1 MKFIFVFFFL
11 IFANVLFY
19 SWGNRLRVGNH
30 LLTVSW
36 RSCLPGPCSKAQVR
50 AALWLRWAWPRMEVK
65 GRRPGSSNCTLH
77 TSTTSSQR
85 PHLVLT
91 KAVTE
96 SRLGS
101 LQSVAKLCPTL
112 CNPMNCSTPGSPVLH
127 YPLEFVQNSYPL
139 SQWCYLTIS
148 SSVAPFS
155 SCPQSFPASE
165 SYPMSWLFASGGQSI
180 GASAS
185 ASVLPRNI

>member
-1 MKFIFVFFFL
+1 MGK
-11 IFANVLFY
+11 
-19 SWGNRLRVGNH
+19 H

-36 RSCLPGPCSKAQVR
+36 RSCLPGPCSKAQVT
-50 AALWLRWAWPRMEVK
+50 ATLWMRWAWPRMEVK

-101 LQSVAKLCPTL
+101 LQSVAKLCLTL
-112 CNPMNCSTPGSPVLH
+112 CDSMNCSTPGSPVRH
-127 YPLEFVQNSYPL
+127 YLLEFVQNPYPL
-139 SQWCYLTIS
+139 SQWCYLTIW
-148 SSVAPFS
+148 SSVTPFS

-165 SYPMSWLFASGGQSI
+165 SYPMSWLFESGGQSI